1 MTTVN
6 RWTGHEARLL
16 RTALRMTLR
25 EFADYLGISDRTVS
39 KWEAGGQG
47 MVPRPH
53 SQALLDTALARASPE
68 TQRIFQETLTAR
80 LRPEIPPP
88 RRPGTIAVESHKF
101 IPVFIGVDRAAAL
114 MADQLA
120 PATTRPGLWL
130 EHAYTS
136 LAHPQ
141 ACSCTM
147 YVFSCGVALFHL
159 VQDRAPRNLTELA
172 LWRYRT
178 YAHDLPWAE
187 HTLQQALHHS
197 SPDPP
202 AAEYVLSLYRLHH
215 GPWEGNRLDT
225 ALRLMSTPSVLVDRQ
240 SPGGPHP
247 ADPSVENDLLDRGFD
262 HQDIVPFGVPNV
274 ALGHA
279 GWSGVSYHARAPE
292 RALSIDE
299 LLTCELTVQALWC
312 FCRRVEVMMEQ
323 GQDPVMP
330 EPYGW
335 RFLRA
340 AHSRLATARAQETAQ
355 HRLMRQAVMRTSGLT
370 ERLRAAQEALR
381 DTHTD
386 TVERR

>member
-1 MTTVN
+1 MTTVS
-6 RWTGHEARLL
+6 RWTGREAGLL
-16 RTALRMTLR
+16 RTALRMTLC
-25 EFADYLGISDRTVS
+25 EFAHYLGISDRTIS
-39 KWEAGGQG
+39 KWEAGGAG
-47 MVPRPH
+47 VVPRPH

-68 TQRIFQETLTAR
+68 ARRIFEHTLTAP
-80 LRPEIPPP
+80 LRPQVPSP
-88 RRPGTIAVESHKF
+88 RRSGAIAVESHKF
-101 IPVFIGVDRAAAL
+101 IPVFIGTDAAAAL
-114 MADQLA
+114 TAA
-120 PATTRPGLWL
+120 YPASVPRPTLWL
-130 EHAYTS
+130 QHVHT
-136 LAHPQ
+136 LLDHPQ
-141 ACSCTM
+141 ARSCTL

-159 VQDRAPRNLTELA
+159 VQDRTPRDLTELA

-187 HTLQQALHHS
+187 QTLHQALHHA
-197 SPDPP
+197 SPDPPP

-215 GPWEGNRLDT
+215 GPWEGERLDT

-247 ADPSVENDLLDRGFD
+247 ADPSVEKDLLDRGFD
-262 HQDIVPFGVPNV
+262 HQDIVSFGVPNV

-279 GWSGVSYHARAPE
+279 SWSGVAYHAHAPE
-292 RALSIDE
+292 RALMIDE

-312 FCRRVEVMMEQ
+312 FCRRVEAMIEQ

-340 AHSRLATARAQETAQ
+340 AHSRLVTARAQETAQ
-355 HRLMRQAVMRTSGLT
+355 YRLMREAVMATSGLT

-386 TVERR
+386 TVERQ